1 MLKITD
7 LQKSFGEFQA
17 LRHLNL
23 EIARGELFGFV
34 GPNGAGKTTTMKII
48 AGLMMPDGGEVMIDG
63 VNALPDSRRL
73 KKKIG
78 YMPDFFGVYDNLKTY
93 EYMEF
98 YAGMYGIS
106 GREARLLCGQLL
118 ELVHLSD
125 KADSYVDSLSR
136 GMKQRL
142 CLARS
147 LVHNPEFLILDEP
160 ASGLDPRARFEMKEI
175 LKNLRSMGKTL
186 LISSHILPELAE
198 ICSSI
203 GIIEHG
209 SMTAC
214 GTMEE
219 IQNTLKR
226 SNPVMLRLASADDL
240 SAAIRLLKENPE
252 VSRLSVE
259 NTTISFTLNK
269 TGNTE
274 LLEASVLSSLV
285 LSGISVS
292 SFYREKN
299 SLESLFMQLTEKTE
313 DAPEVFS

>member
-1 MLKITD
+1 LLKITD
-7 LQKSFGEFQA
+7 LQKSFGSFHA
-17 LRHLNL
+17 LDHLNL

-48 AGLMMPDGGEVMIDG
+48 SGLMMPDGGEITIDG
-63 VNALPDSRRL
+63 INALQDRHRL
-73 KKKIG
+73 KQKIG

-98 YAGMYGIS
+98 YASVYGIS
-106 GREARLLCGQLL
+106 GHKAGQLCSRLL

-147 LVHNPEFLILDEP
+147 LVHNPDFLILDEP
-160 ASGLDPRARFEMKEI
+160 ASGLDPRARLEMKEI
-175 LKNLRSMGKTL
+175 LKHLHSMGKTL

-203 GIIEHG
+203 GILAHG
-209 SMTAC
+209 SMIAC

-219 IQNTLKR
+219 IQHILKR
-226 SNPVMLRLASADDL
+226 SNPVMIRLACMDERA
-240 SAAIRLLKENPE
+240 AAIRLLKEHPE
-252 VSRLSVE
+252 VRSLSVE
-259 NTTISFTLNK
+259 DSTLSITLKETDNRERSEAALLSF
-269 TGNTE
+269 
-274 LLEASVLSSLV
+274 LV
-285 LSGISVS
+285 SSGISIC
-292 SFYREKN
+292 SFYRKES
-299 SLESLFMQLTEKTE
+299 SLESLFIQLTGGEEEGKT
-313 DAPEVFS
+313 FS